1 VDVYKVSRGCPVT
14 KALIDSGVIRNHI
27 LLTVVKRMGLL
38 YRRKE
43 HLYLLVT
50 ILGDLI
56 AYGNSIINLKTGP
69 I

>member
-1 VDVYKVSRGCPVT
+1 
-14 KALIDSGVIRNHI
+14 
-27 LLTVVKRMGLL
+27 MGLL

-50 ILGDLI
+50 ISRDLI
-56 AYGNSIINLKTGP
+56 AYGNGIINFKIGP